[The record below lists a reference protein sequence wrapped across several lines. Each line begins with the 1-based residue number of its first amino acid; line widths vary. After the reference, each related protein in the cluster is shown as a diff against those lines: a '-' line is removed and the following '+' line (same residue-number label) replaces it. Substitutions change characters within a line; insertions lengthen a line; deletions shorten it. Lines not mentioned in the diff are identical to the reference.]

1 MRRENR
7 RFSGPSAEVRVY
19 FLSAVMVAGLVTLVG
34 KLWWEQIARGEHWT
48 RKIAAR
54 SEVTVRLPAVRGE
67 IRDRNGVT
75 LVGNRA
81 SYELDFYLPDMVR
94 GYRKEYGTPPMM
106 RYTQPVRQMLTVK
119 REEDIVSI
127 VNSTILPRLTDLSLA
142 RPYNEERLRRHYRN
156 NTEVPFAYSEELDF
170 GAVARFAEHN
180 VGLPGVDVALKPVR
194 QYVFGALGAHFL
206 GYVGPALNLEKLS
219 DIHDYTFY
227 QPDVE
232 GKNQLEYKMNRW
244 MKGTP
249 GVRVLQRN
257 VKGVIEGEVRRV
269 APQQGHNVYLTV
281 DVRLQYVMEK
291 AFRDAGIG
299 RGASVLVDPNSG
311 EILAMTSIPSYD
323 PNTFIP
329 SITQS
334 GWDAL
339 NKDETHPLMNRAI
352 LGYAPGSTYKTVS
365 ALAGFHKGLGVKS
378 TFACAG
384 GVSYGAK
391 YMKCWVTDKHL
402 SPHGMLSLP
411 DALKVSCNAFFYQ
424 WGNAAGIENIVA
436 VGEALG
442 LGKHSGL
449 PLTSED
455 AGILPGPDWLRS
467 VNPRERWSNGYTANV
482 SIGQGSVEASPLQ
495 MAMVTATIANGGT
508 SYFPKLVGAV
518 RDQSGQDVVNP
529 ETGKLVAPRDPVVRA
544 RLPEMGVEAGD
555 VQLVRSGMWK
565 VVNEGGGTGQRA
577 AVKGHVVAG
586 KTGTAQFWREV
597 KGKKEKDNHT
607 WFIAFA
613 PFDAPRYAVCVMVQG
628 AKSGGDVA
636 APVAQRILDQAFQI
650 EQGWDP
656 GVTRLEAAAGSFAQI
671 DSVNYK
677 DGTKFNAA
685 VRQDGEEVQGGGATP
700 VKTPSQSPAPS
711 IKPDAETGGRATVP
725 EVPSKEAEKRS
736 FFDRLFGPKTRR
748 SSVPPSTT
756 PSPQRANP

>member
-7 RFSGPSAEVRVY
+7 RFTGPSAEVRVY
-19 FLSAVMVAGLVTLVG
+19 FVAAVMVAGMVTLVG

-54 SEVTVRLPAVRGE
+54 SEVTVRIPAVRGE

-94 GYRKEYGTPPMM
+94 GYRQQYGTPPMM
-106 RYTQPVRQMLTVK
+106 KYTQPVRQMLTVK

-180 VGLPGVDVALKPVR
+180 VGLPGVDVALRPVR

-219 DIHDYTFY
+219 DIRDYTFY

-244 MKGTP
+244 MKGIP

-291 AFRDAGIG
+291 AFRDAEIG

-311 EILAMTSIPSYD
+311 EILAMTSVPSYD

-329 SITQS
+329 SISQA

-378 TFACAG
+378 TFSCAG

-442 LGKHSGL
+442 LGRHSGL

-518 RDQSGQDVVNP
+518 RDQSGRDVVNP
-529 ETGKLVAPRDPVVRA
+529 ETGALVAPRDPVVRA
-544 RLPEMGVEAGD
+544 RLPEMGVEGSD

-565 VVNEGGGTGQRA
+565 VVNEGGGTGKRA
-577 AVKGHVVAG
+577 AVKGQVVAG

-636 APVAQRILDQAFQI
+636 APVAQRILEQAFQV

-656 GVTRLEAAAGSFAQI
+656 GVTRLDPAAGSFAQI
-671 DSVNYK
+671 GSVNYK
-677 DGTKFNAA
+677 DGTKFNAT
-685 VRQDGEEVQGGGATP
+685 VRSDGEEAQGGVATP
-700 VKTPSQSPAPS
+700 VKTPSQAPAPS
-711 IKPDAETGGRATVP
+711 IKSEADSGA
-725 EVPSKEAEKRS
+725 VPSALPASAKEPEKRS
-736 FFDRLFGPKTRR
+736 FFERLFGPKTNRPTN
-748 SSVPPSTT
+748 PPSTT

>member
-7 RFSGPSAEVRVY
+7 RFSGPNAEVRVY
-19 FLSAVMVAGLVTLVG
+19 FVAAVVVAGMVTLVG

-54 SEVTVRLPAVRGE
+54 SEVTVRIPAVRGE

-94 GYRKEYGTPPMM
+94 GYRQQYGTPPMM
-106 RYTQPVRQMLTVK
+106 KYTQPVRQMLTVK

-127 VNSTILPRLTDLSLA
+127 VNSTILPRLTDLNLA
-142 RPYNEERLRRHYRN
+142 RPYYEERLRRHFRN
-156 NTEVPFAYSEELDF
+156 NTEVPFAYLEELDF

-180 VGLPGVDVALKPVR
+180 VGLPGVDVALRPVR
-194 QYVFGALGAHFL
+194 QYVFGALGVHFL
-206 GYVGPALNLEKLS
+206 GYVGPALNLDKLP
-219 DIHDYTFY
+219 DIRDYTFY

-244 MKGTP
+244 MKGIP

-291 AFRDAGIG
+291 AFRDAEIG

-311 EILAMTSIPSYD
+311 EILAMTSVPSYD

-329 SITQS
+329 SISQAE
-334 GWDAL
+334 WDAL

-378 TFACAG
+378 TFSCAG
-384 GVSYGAK
+384 GVSYGGK

-436 VGEALG
+436 VGDALG
-442 LGKHSGL
+442 LGRPSGL

-518 RDQSGQDVVNP
+518 RDQSGKDVVNP
-529 ETGKLVAPRDPVVRA
+529 DTGALVAPRDPVVRA
-544 RLPEMGVEAGD
+544 RLPDMGVEGSD

-565 VVNEGGGTGQRA
+565 VVNEGGGTGRRA
-577 AVKGHVVAG
+577 MVKGQVVAG

-636 APVAQRILDQAFQI
+636 APVAQRILEQAFQV

-656 GVTRLEAAAGSFAQI
+656 GVTRMSPAVGSFAQLG
-671 DSVNYK
+671 SVNYK
-677 DGTKFNAA
+677 EGTKFSAP
-685 VRQDGEEVQGGGATP
+685 VRSDGEEAQGGAATP
-700 VKTPSQSPAPS
+700 VKKPSQAPAPS
-711 IKPDAETGGRATVP
+711 IKSEADSGPVPRAVP
-725 EVPSKEAEKRS
+725 ASAKEPEKRS
-736 FFDRLFGPKTRR
+736 FFERLFGPKTK
-748 SSVPPSTT
+748 SPTNPPSTT

>member
-1 MRRENR
+1 
-7 RFSGPSAEVRVY
+7 
-19 FLSAVMVAGLVTLVG
+19 
-34 KLWWEQIARGEHWT
+34 LWWEQIARGEHWT

-54 SEVTVRLPAVRGE
+54 SEVTVRIPAVRGE
-67 IRDRNGVT
+67 IRDRNGIT

-94 GYRKEYGTPPMM
+94 GYRQQYGTPPMM
-106 RYTQPVRQMLTVK
+106 KYTQPVRQMLTVK

-127 VNSTILPRLTDLSLA
+127 VNSTILPRLTDLNLA
-142 RPYNEERLRRHYRN
+142 RPYSEDRLRRHFRN

-180 VGLPGVDVALKPVR
+180 VGLPGVDVALRPVR

-206 GYVGPALNLEKLS
+206 GDVGPALNLEKLP
-219 DIHDYTFY
+219 DIRDYTFY

-244 MKGTP
+244 MKGIP

-291 AFRDAGIG
+291 AFRDAEIG

-311 EILAMTSIPSYD
+311 EILAMTSVPSYD

-329 SITQS
+329 SISQA

-378 TFACAG
+378 TFSCAG

-442 LGKHSGL
+442 LGRHSGL

-518 RDQSGQDVVNP
+518 RDQSGRDVVNP
-529 ETGKLVAPRDPVVRA
+529 ETGALVAPRDPVVRA
-544 RLPEMGVEAGD
+544 RLPEMGVEGSD

-565 VVNEGGGTGQRA
+565 VVNEGGGTGKRA
-577 AVKGHVVAG
+577 AVKGQVVAG

-636 APVAQRILDQAFQI
+636 APVAQRILEQAFQV

-656 GVTRLEAAAGSFAQI
+656 GVTRLDPAAGSFAQI
-671 DSVNYK
+671 GSVNYK
-677 DGTKFNAA
+677 DGTKFNTA
-685 VRQDGEEVQGGGATP
+685 VRSDGEEAQGGVATP
-700 VKTPSQSPAPS
+700 VKTPSQAPAPS
-711 IKPDAETGGRATVP
+711 IKSEADSGA
-725 EVPSKEAEKRS
+725 VPSALPASAKEPEKRS
-736 FFDRLFGPKTRR
+736 FFERLFGPKTKRPIN
-748 SSVPPSTT
+748 PPSTT

>member
-1 MRRENR
+1 
-7 RFSGPSAEVRVY
+7 
-19 FLSAVMVAGLVTLVG
+19 
-34 KLWWEQIARGEHWT
+34 
-48 RKIAAR
+48 
-54 SEVTVRLPAVRGE
+54 
-67 IRDRNGVT
+67 
-75 LVGNRA
+75 
-81 SYELDFYLPDMVR
+81 
-94 GYRKEYGTPPMM
+94 MM
-106 RYTQPVRQMLTVK
+106 KYTQPVRQMLTVK

-180 VGLPGVDVALKPVR
+180 VGLPGVDVALRPVR

-206 GYVGPALNLEKLS
+206 GYVGPALNLEKLA
-219 DIHDYTFY
+219 DIRDYTFY

-244 MKGTP
+244 MKGIP

-291 AFRDAGIG
+291 AFRDAEIG

-311 EILAMTSIPSYD
+311 EILAMTSVPSYD

-329 SITQS
+329 SISQA

-378 TFACAG
+378 TFSCAG

-442 LGKHSGL
+442 LGRHSGL

-518 RDQSGQDVVNP
+518 RDQSGKDVVNP
-529 ETGKLVAPRDPVVRA
+529 ETGALVAPRDPVVRA
-544 RLPEMGVEAGD
+544 RLPEMGVEGSD

-565 VVNEGGGTGQRA
+565 VVNEGGGTGKRA
-577 AVKGHVVAG
+577 AVKGQVVAG

-636 APVAQRILDQAFQI
+636 APVAQRILEQAFQV

-656 GVTRLEAAAGSFAQI
+656 GVTRLEPAAGSFAQI
-671 DSVNYK
+671 GSVNYK
-677 DGTKFNAA
+677 DGTKFNAT
-685 VRQDGEEVQGGGATP
+685 VRSDGEEAQGGAATP
-700 VKTPSQSPAPS
+700 VKTPSQAPAPS
-711 IKPDAETGGRATVP
+711 IKSEADSGAVP
-725 EVPSKEAEKRS
+725 PALPASAKEPEKRS
-736 FFDRLFGPKTRR
+736 FFERLFGPKTTRPTN
-748 SSVPPSTT
+748 PPSTT